1 MTRWRR
7 TTACE
12 RAAQWISLELD
23 GELGRVERA
32 ALARHLSRCERCR
45 SSDADVNAFTHL
57 VREAPMVGP
66 ERLIAV
72 AAPSWAQRRRARARL
87 GAGVLA
93 LAVALSAG
101 LAAAVLPRSDS
112 GLPNVSFAGSQQQQ
126 MDVVRDHVQS
136 EPQLFVSAESAPAP
150 SLALHPLL

>member
-12 RAAQWISLELD
+12 RATQWISLELD
-23 GELGRVERA
+23 GELGCVEQA
-32 ALARHLSRCERCR
+32 ALARHLRRCDRCR
-45 SSDADVNAFTHL
+45 ASNSEVHAFTLL
-57 VREAPMVGP
+57 VREAPQVEP
-66 ERLIAV
+66 ARLIAV
-72 AAPSWAQRRRARARL
+72 AAPSWAQRRARARL

-101 LAAAVLPRSDS
+101 LSIAVLPHS
-112 GLPNVSFAGSQQQQ
+112 GSGFRNSGFADSQQQQ

-136 EPQLFVSAESAPAP
+136 EPQLFVSAEFAPAP
-150 SLALHPLL
+150 SLASHPLL